1 MHALIQEILDEHLP
15 LNYLLG
21 FRNLAVKGLE
31 TVPSLMKLIANRREE
46 MNNSQ
51 ISGN

>member
-1 MHALIQEILDEHLP
+1 MQEIFDEHLP
-15 LNYLLG
+15 LHYLLG
-21 FRNLAVKGLE
+21 SRNLAVKELD
-31 TVPSLMKLIANRREE
+31 TVPSLMKLISNRREE

>member
-15 LNYLLG
+15 LHYLLD
-21 FRNLAVKGLE
+21 FRNLAVKELE
-31 TVPSLMKLIANRREE
+31 TVPSLMKLISNRREE

>member
-1 MHALIQEILDEHLP
+1 MHALIQEIFDEHLP
-15 LNYLLG
+15 LHYFLG
-21 FRNLAVKGLE
+21 FRNMAVKELD
-31 TVPSLMKLIANRREE
+31 TVPSLMKLISNRREE